1 MAKNMID
8 GYNRAVAGR
17 KEAKNREASRKEE
30 GEEEEGVQEKRDDEE
45 GELCSML
52 TLLAF
57 GATKC

>member
-1 MAKNMID
+1 MIHV
-8 GYNRAVAGR
+8 YNRAVAER

-30 GEEEEGVQEKRDDEE
+30 AEEGGEEAKQDDEE